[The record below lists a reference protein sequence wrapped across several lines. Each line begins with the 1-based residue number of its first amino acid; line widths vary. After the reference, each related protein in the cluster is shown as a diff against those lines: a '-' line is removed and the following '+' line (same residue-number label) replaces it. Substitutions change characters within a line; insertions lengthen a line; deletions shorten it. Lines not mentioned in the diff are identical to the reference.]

1 MLCGLN
7 HGKKMRP
14 KTHFRIFAIATIV
27 WLLFFI
33 AGMPNYYLQYSNT
46 FLLWFVVL
54 LIIPFSVII
63 FFVFKPIK
71 KSKRIKLSIWYSF
84 YFTIPLFIYDSV
96 YCGIYLEYGYKFIL
110 TFWFLSVYYI
120 IPWILFPTIALLLN
134 QKNE

>member
-1 MLCGLN
+1 MNL
-7 HGKKMRP
+7 
-14 KTHFRIFAIATIV
+14 KTHFRIFNIATVV

-46 FLLWFVVL
+46 SLILFVVL
-54 LIIPFSVII
+54 LIIPFSGII

-71 KSKRIKLSIWYSF
+71 RNKRIKISIWYSF
-84 YFTIPLFIYDSV
+84 YFTIPLFLYDSV

-110 TFWFLSVYYI
+110 TFWFLSIYYI
-120 IPWILFPTIALLLN
+120 IPWVLFPIIALILN